1 MAFGKG
7 GAGHAGG
14 FFRDRRDD
22 VRVERHARRPS
33 AEGVQ
38 TRQTS
43 RSVLCHSPLARS
55 PFWRE
60 GNLYRYFVLQK
71 YFLYQPSKKT
81 DLVADVCV
89 DITFGY
95 LNIKVYSILEYE
107 ELINRTIKTYFRVG
121 QQYPNIR
128 FLKVA
133 TRAESFEGICDGR
146 SCLWH
151 GSDARRLH
159 SNYYRKYFLS

>member
-22 VRVERHARRPS
+22 VRVERHAKRPS

-55 PFWRE
+55 PPWRE

-121 QQYPNIR
+121 QQYPDDFCMPFQSRCIR
-128 FLKVA
+128 KLV
-133 TRAESFEGICDGR
+133 DLPDHLV
-146 SCLWH
+146 CLE
-151 GSDARRLH
+151 
-159 SNYYRKYFLS
+159 